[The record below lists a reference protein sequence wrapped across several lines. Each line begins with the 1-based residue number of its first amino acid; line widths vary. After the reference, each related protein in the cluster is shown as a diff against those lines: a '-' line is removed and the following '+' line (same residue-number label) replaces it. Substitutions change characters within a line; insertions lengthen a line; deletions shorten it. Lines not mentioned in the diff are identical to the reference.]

1 MVSSRNN
8 IVSSLQHAS
17 IDIEYPMTLAR
28 VRPNSTAPARSSVPA
43 QAVNMAGATDTFNFT
58 SAARSL
64 ALPIDDPD
72 NDPSL
77 TRSTS
82 NPSRRQTDPS
92 WSRRSQSDSAP
103 IRPQTSRDKWLQSA
117 EKLQRR
123 AVKAWSQLSPLQRA
137 GLVVLNILL
146 IVMAIVFLIYSE
158 RIFAA
163 LSPAAKRWRNMSGG
177 WLILWAMTFFT
188 AFPPMIGYSTCVTI
202 GGFVFGMKGWFI
214 VATANVAGSICSFI
228 VSRTVLKDFVGRLT
242 EKNTQFAA
250 LSLVIKHDGLKLLTM
265 IRICPLPYS
274 LSNGAISTIPTVT
287 WQNFGL
293 ATAFASPK
301 LLVHI
306 FIGSQ
311 LGNLAENGDKM
322 DAKTRVVS
330 YLSIA
335 IGSIAGIATGY
346 FVYVRTKARAKQL
359 EAEEVVAARAER
371 RTSHSGATY
380 NDDPEEREARNA
392 LRRGDD
398 DISLHPTY
406 DDDLEV
412 GGGYRDEFTDD
423 EDAEERDVFDAGD
436 GYDSEGT
443 PKKKSE
449 R

>member
-1 MVSSRNN
+1 
-8 IVSSLQHAS
+8 
-17 IDIEYPMTLAR
+17 
-28 VRPNSTAPARSSVPA
+28 
-43 QAVNMAGATDTFNFT
+43 MAGATDTFNFT

-64 ALPIDDPD
+64 ALPIDDD
-72 NDPSL
+72 GDDDPSL

-82 NPSRRQTDPS
+82 NQSRRPTDPS
-92 WSRRSQSDSAP
+92 WSRRSQSDS
-103 IRPQTSRDKWLQSA
+103 IDRRPRTSRDKWLQEA
-117 EKLQRR
+117 EKWQRR
-123 AVKAWSQLSPLQRA
+123 AVKTWFQLSPIQRA
-137 GLVVLNILL
+137 GLIALNIVLV
-146 IVMAIVFLIYSE
+146 VMTILFLIYNE

-163 LSPAAKRWRNMSGG
+163 LSPAAKHWRNMSGG
-177 WLILWAMTFFT
+177 WLILWAMTFVT

-202 GGFVFGMKGWFI
+202 AGFVFGMKGWFI
-214 VATANVAGSICSFI
+214 VATANVTGSICSFI
-228 VSRTVLKDFVGRLT
+228 ISRTVLKDFVGRLT

-301 LLVHI
+301 LLLHI
-306 FIGSQ
+306 FVGSQ

-335 IGSIAGIATGY
+335 IGMIAGIATGY

-359 EAEEVVAARAER
+359 EAEEAVAARAVP
-371 RTSHSGATY
+371 RTSREGAMY
-380 NDDPEEREARNA
+380 IDDPEEQEARNA

-406 DDDLEV
+406 DDDLEG
-412 GGGYRDEFTDD
+412 GGGYNYRDDFTDD
-423 EDAEERDVFDAGD
+423 EDAQERDVFDAGD

-443 PKKKSE
+443 PSKKSE